1 MSKQK
6 SNTENIADII
16 PDDGS
21 KVYGFL
27 TNMNVKS
34 LLLIEKYYR
43 NKYNKQPHHTLII
56 DEYNN
61 IHKGYTF
68 HYSNHVD
75 FNYTNNQVILY

>member
-1 MSKQK
+1 
-6 SNTENIADII
+6 
-16 PDDGS
+16 
-21 KVYGFL
+21 
-27 TNMNVKS
+27 MNVKS

-75 FNYTNNQVILY
+75 FNYTNQPSDIILNNIFQHHTAFNKKKFKVENKNGIS